1 MAAQQVPAP
10 RLEFALPGAWW
21 QAPLEADPD
30 TRAQAI
36 AAFVRD
42 RYGRRDD
49 LARTRAEHRARLARS
64 LDEAV
69 RAGAVAM
76 HVSESNDG
84 GIAFASTLTEY
95 ALPGVFGTNPAPE
108 VLADRVVGGLSSAA
122 AATGAGGAAGSAADA
137 WAAFAAA
144 GGVAF
149 SKGESIVLR
158 RVVRRGPDAADEAA
172 AARQETETNPG
183 GPAEAG
189 PDAASEASTVESLT
203 ADYWITVP
211 GRPDVVLVSLSSVLG
226 PLEPLMLELFDR
238 IIAAAS
244 WRSAR
249 SLRDELTAAR

>member
-1 MAAQQVPAP
+1 MAVSRTLAP

-21 QAPLEADPD
+21 RAPLDADGEE
-30 TRAQAI
+30 RAHAI
-36 AAFVRD
+36 SEFVRAK
-42 RYGRRDD
+42 YGRRDD
-49 LARTRAEHRARLARS
+49 LARTRAEHRVKLAHA

-84 GIAFASTLTEY
+84 GIAFASTVTEY

-108 VLADRVVGGLSSAA
+108 VLADRVVGGLARSGGAEVAA
-122 AATGAGGAAGSAADA
+122 GAAGVAPDAGEAWSA
-137 WAAFAAA
+137 FQAA

-149 SKGESIVLR
+149 AKGESIVLR
-158 RVVRRGPDAADEAA
+158 RVLRRGADASPTAA
-172 AARQETETNPG
+172 PHPG
-183 GPAEAG
+183 EPNASQ
-189 PDAASEASTVESLT
+189 PDAASEATTAESIT

-211 GRPDVVLVSLSSVLG
+211 GRPEVVLVSMTSVLG

-238 IIAAAS
+238 IVAAAA
-244 WRSAR
+244 WRAAP